1 MSAERYFIARRL
13 DGAHVGASF
22 ASIVL
27 KAETPEAA
35 RALLPDLV
43 RGDYAV
49 YAMSA
54 RAAREVEAACRT
66 SGRSP

>member
-1 MSAERYFIARRL
+1 MRYYIARRL
-13 DGAHVGASF
+13 DGADVGASF

-27 KAETPEAA
+27 KAADLETA

-43 RGDYAV
+43 RNSYSI

-54 RAAREVEAACRT
+54 RAAREVEAACRAG
-66 SGRSP
+66 GRSP